1 MISKRED
8 MIFFASGVGFLSNLS
23 QDQDHCGRCRIQ
35 TQKSGALPM
44 SHRISK
50 CHHISNEPPH
60 DFRQLLTNPVY
71 CTVFTCTLLHTSTCS
86 CLFLFLSF
94 CGYLSDMPETSLA
107 TEMAEIFLAR
117 STDSLREVFLSAIL
131 YSFLLYVKMTFVAQC
146 AVWQFTRPGI
156 QSWTTPKLEQTLANF
171 PKMLQLKQ

>member
-1 MISKRED
+1 
-8 MIFFASGVGFLSNLS
+8 
-23 QDQDHCGRCRIQ
+23 
-35 TQKSGALPM
+35 M

-117 STDSLREVFLSAIL
+117 STDSLREVFLSAIF
-131 YSFLLYVKMTFVAQC
+131 YSFLLYVKNDICCSVRGVAVHPTWHIVLDNAKTRIDAGKFSQNVTVK
-146 AVWQFTRPGI
+146 AVTMGQV
-156 QSWTTPKLEQTLANF
+156 
-171 PKMLQLKQ
+171 